1 MKRAM
6 NKILTHTLMII
17 SSTLAKSSNQVM
29 VGDFHLTDLIKFKQ
43 MKQNGS
49 LRRS

>member
-6 NKILTHTLMII
+6 NKILTHTLIII

-29 VGDFHLTDLIKFKQ
+29 VGDFHLTELIK
-43 MKQNGS
+43 
-49 LRRS
+49 L